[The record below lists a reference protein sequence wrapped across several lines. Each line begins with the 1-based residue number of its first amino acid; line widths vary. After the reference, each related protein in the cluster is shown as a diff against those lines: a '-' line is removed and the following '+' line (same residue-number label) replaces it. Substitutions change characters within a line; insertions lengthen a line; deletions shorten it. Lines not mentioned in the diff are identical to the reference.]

1 VKNKIKFFLLIGFF
15 GLILIHPMG
24 LNVVMSENKYPHMPT
39 ETAYFAGGCF
49 WCMEP
54 VFDAIEGVVDT
65 TVGYMGGI
73 EETANYNDVSSG
85 RTNHFEAVQ
94 VTYVPDIVSYKAL
107 LRAFWQS
114 IDPTDAEGQ
123 FADKGRHYQTAIFLK
138 RDSDRAI
145 VEASIK
151 ELLSKKSYEK
161 PIATKLLPESS
172 FYKAEAYHQN
182 YYQKNS
188 VHYNAYK
195 IGSGRAGYLK
205 KAWGKDEK

>member
-1 VKNKIKFFLLIGFF
+1 MKNNLKFFLLICFF

-24 LNVVMSENKYPHMPT
+24 LNKVMSENKYAHMAT

-65 TVGYMGGI
+65 TVRYIGGS
-73 EETANYNDVSSG
+73 EETANYKDVSSG

-94 VTYVPDIVSYKAL
+94 VTYVPDIVSYKTL
-107 LRAFWQS
+107 LGAFWQS

-138 RDSDRAI
+138 KDSDRAI

-172 FYKAEAYHQN
+172 FYKAEEAHQN

-195 IGSGRAGYLK
+195 IGSGRAGYLNK
-205 KAWGKDEK
+205 TWGKDEK

>member
-1 VKNKIKFFLLIGFF
+1 
-15 GLILIHPMG
+15 
-24 LNVVMSENKYPHMPT
+24 MSNNKYAHMAT
-39 ETAYFAGGCF
+39 ENAYFAGGCF

-65 TVGYMGGI
+65 TVGYIGGKQ
-73 EETANYNDVSSG
+73 ETANYNDVSAG

-94 VTYVPDIVSYKAL
+94 VTYVPDIVSYKTL
-107 LRAFWQS
+107 LDAFWQS
-114 IDPTDAEGQ
+114 IDPTDKDGQ

-138 RDSDRAI
+138 QDSDRAI

-151 ELLSKKSYEK
+151 DLLSKKSYDK
-161 PIATKLLPESS
+161 PIATKLLPESP
-172 FYKAEAYHQN
+172 FYKAEEYHQN

-205 KAWGKDEK
+205 NTWGKNEK